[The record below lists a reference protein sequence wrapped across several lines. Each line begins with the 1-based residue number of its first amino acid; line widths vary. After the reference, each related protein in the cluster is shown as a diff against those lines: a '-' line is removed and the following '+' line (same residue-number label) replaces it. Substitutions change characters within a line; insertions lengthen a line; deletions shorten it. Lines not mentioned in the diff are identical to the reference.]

1 MAEIQAELTVQRVF
15 VDKCIELLLDGK
27 LDAVTGAIA
36 KMKTSEFMCQ
46 ALDDCLQMHGGY
58 GFMAEYPIAKA
69 WADNRYARIA
79 GGSTEIMK
87 EIIGRDLTGQR

>member
-1 MAEIQAELTVQRVF
+1 
-15 VDKCIELLLDGK
+15 
-27 LDAVTGAIA
+27 
-36 KMKTSEFMCQ
+36 MCQ

-69 WADNRYARIA
+69 WVDNRYARIA

-87 EIIGRDLTGQR
+87 EIISRELTGQR